1 MTIGAR
7 RAPAYNSLM
16 PPSLEADVAFLHV
29 AGGGA
34 RVTPPP
40 GCLALTAPRR
50 AARARGDDLLFL
62 CLHGDPAVGLSPV
75 QLDHMG
81 RIASEAFYGTPGS
94 VTAALRELA
103 FVINTELVELNQQR
117 PAGDPVQVRLFAG
130 VLRGED
136 LYLAQSGPGQAV
148 LVRPGLVSRL
158 SSEEA
163 SSRPLGITEAP
174 FVRFHHIEALPQ
186 DLLLLTTSDP
196 PLWSDPTL
204 SGLSGLD
211 PARAVDRLAAAS
223 QHDLAGILVRLT
235 APGETGAVLPA
246 GAAARPQPLRPFGG
260 PQGRPFGGSQGRPSG
275 GTQAAPSAEIQGR
288 PFDRSQ
294 TSVGRHTRQARQRST
309 RPPRPT
315 PAWLHR
321 VAALREALTAGV
333 SRAAQA
339 GVSLIVRM
347 APGLAEG
354 PKPGT
359 LSPRLL
365 AATAIVVPIVI
376 VALAA
381 TVYYRRGRSEAFRD
395 YLSQAQAAVVSAQI
409 KPSPAES
416 RTDWELASALLAE
429 AERYGASDDS
439 RSLRAQVDQ
448 ALDALNLVS
457 RLDFRPA
464 VSGGFGSQAEVT
476 ALAATA
482 SDLYILD
489 SGQGVIWHA
498 WATGRGYEIDRTFEC
513 LGAAGVAVELGPP
526 VDLVI
531 QHEPGALGA
540 EGVVAVDAQ
549 GGLLYCAPDRRPASG
564 HLTPPG
570 LGLGALAAVDLFG
583 DRLYVLDPRGNQV
596 WSYDASG
603 GLFAGQASLY
613 FAENVPDLSSA
624 VDLAVAEEELFLLFA
639 DGRLDRCRRERDDA
653 SGEIR
658 VSCENALGFVDQRPG
673 FEGLPHIPGVK
684 LGPMAYSPPPE
695 PSLYFLDAAHNS
707 IFHYSLRLVY
717 QGQYVPQL
725 AFDSPATAFALGPP
739 NELFLAVGPQVY
751 FAQLIR

>member
-1 MTIGAR
+1 MVGAR
-7 RAPAYNSLM
+7 GAPAYNSLM
-16 PPSLEADVAFLHV
+16 PRSLEADVAFLHV

-40 GCLALTAPRR
+40 GCLALAAPRR
-50 AARARGDDLLFL
+50 AARARGEDLLFL
-62 CLHGDPAVGLSPV
+62 CLHGDPAGGLSPV

-81 RIASEAFYGTPGS
+81 RAASEAFYGTPGS
-94 VTAALRELA
+94 VTAALREVA

-186 DLLLLTTSDP
+186 DLVLLTTSDP

-223 QHDLAGILVRLT
+223 QRDMAGILVRLT
-235 APGETGAVLPA
+235 SPGEAAATLPA
-246 GAAARPQPLRPFGG
+246 LTAERPQSARPFGG
-260 PQGRPFGGSQGRPSG
+260 PQARPFGGVQGRPSG
-275 GTQAAPSAEIQGR
+275 TQGR
-288 PFDRSQ
+288 PFDRATAGS
-294 TSVGRHTRQARQRST
+294 SARPGRQARPRST
-309 RPPRPT
+309 ETSRPT
-315 PAWLHR
+315 PEWLR
-321 VAALREALTAGV
+321 RAAGLREALIAGLA
-333 SRAAQA
+333 RAAHA
-339 GVSLIVRM
+339 VASLIVRM

-365 AATAIVVPIVI
+365 AATAIAVPIVI

-395 YLSQAQAAVVSAQI
+395 SLSQAQAAVVSAQL

-416 RTDWELASALLAE
+416 RTDWELASAMLAE

-439 RSLRAQVDQ
+439 RSLRAQVNQ
-448 ALDALNLVS
+448 ALDGLNLVS

-464 VSGGFGSQAEVT
+464 VSGGFGTQAEVT

-513 LGAAGVAVELGPP
+513 LGAAGVTVDLGAP

-583 DRLYVLDPRGNQV
+583 DRLYVLDARGNQV

-613 FAENVPDLSSA
+613 FAENVPDLSAA

-639 DGRLDRCRRERDDA
+639 DGRLDRCQRERDDA

-658 VSCENALGFVDQRPG
+658 VTCETGLGFVDQRPG
-673 FEGLPHIPGVK
+673 FEGLPHIPGAR
-684 LGPMAYSPPPE
+684 LGPMTYSPPPE
-695 PSLYFLDAAHNS
+695 PSLYFLDQEHAS
-707 IFHYSLRLVY
+707 IFHFSVRLVF

-751 FAQLIR
+751 FAQAIR